1 MTPLTFR
8 LATPDDGPSIQDLV
22 QSAFRAADTRKNWTA
37 DLELGRNF
45 SVELESVLATIKKP
59 NRGILLAFTGVTAG
73 TDTLQSENGS
83 EHLVASVEITKKSP
97 KRARFSLFAVH
108 HQFQQG
114 GIGRRVLAQ
123 AELYCQE
130 KWGSVIFELDA
141 LSTREELIAWY
152 ERQGYEQTGM
162 LTSFP
167 VQIYPDLDLS
177 HNLAFVEMEKCVKL
191 EVQVQG

>member
-1 MTPLTFR
+1 MIPLTFR
-8 LATPDDGPSIQDLV
+8 LATPDDAPSIQNLV

-45 SVELESVLATIKKP
+45 SVEVDSVLATIEKP
-59 NRGILLAFTGVTAG
+59 NQGILLAFTGVTG
-73 TDTLQSENGS
+73 TPESENGS
-83 EHLVASVEITKKSP
+83 AQLVASVEVTKKSP
-97 KRARFSLFAVH
+97 SRARFSLFAVH
-108 HQFQQG
+108 HEYQQA

-123 AELYCQE
+123 AELYCRE

-167 VQIYPDLDLS
+167 VQIYPDLHLS
-177 HNLAFVEMEKCVKL
+177 HDLAFVEMEKRVKVR
-191 EVQVQG
+191 VQC